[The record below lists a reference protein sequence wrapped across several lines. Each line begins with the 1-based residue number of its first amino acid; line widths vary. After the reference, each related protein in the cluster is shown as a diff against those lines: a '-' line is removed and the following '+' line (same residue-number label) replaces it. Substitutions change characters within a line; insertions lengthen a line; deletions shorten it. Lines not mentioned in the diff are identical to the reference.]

1 MKKRIVLVAVA
12 SLLMALAAGL
22 TIFRRHDAGRV
33 GGSLPATLPPG
44 LAGAAVYECGD
55 GICRATLETGAETI
69 LTARGRYPRWSPDG
83 EYVAFLRDREVMR
96 MRGDG
101 SGVELL
107 ARAENPGALNYHP
120 GGREILFT
128 DGKEVKSF
136 SLDSGRVKS
145 LLRGRKFMEIDISPA
160 GDRLIATVKDAGFR
174 IMAFDL
180 SAGTERSLTSGCS
193 ASLSPDGSLFTRLDR
208 SHTRLDLRTWSSGTV
223 RSVIESP
230 RGLKFDNQ
238 FWSNHPDW
246 VASRSEGDKGN
257 IYAHQVSTGRAVRI
271 TSSGGADR
279 PDLHLRRVP

>member
-1 MKKRIVLVAVA
+1 MRKRIVFAVCAALLLALV
-12 SLLMALAAGL
+12 SGL
-22 TIFRRHDAGRV
+22 YTLRRHDADGE
-33 GGSLPATLPPG
+33 GGVLPVAPPKG
-44 LAGAAVYECGD
+44 LAGAAVYECND
-55 GICRATLETGAETI
+55 GICRATLETGTEAL
-69 LTARGRYPRWSPDG
+69 LTPHGRYPRWSPDG
-83 EYVAFLRDREVMR
+83 EYVAFLRDSGVMR
-96 MRGDG
+96 MRADG

-128 DGKEVKSF
+128 DGREVKSY
-136 SLDSGRVKS
+136 SLDSGGVRS

-160 GDRLIATVKDAGFR
+160 GDRLVATVKDAGFR
-174 IMAFDL
+174 IIAFDL
-180 SAGTERSLTSGCS
+180 PAGTERSLASGCS

-230 RGLKFDNQ
+230 RGMKFDNQ

-246 VASRSEGDKGN
+246 VASRSEGDEEN

-279 PDLHLRRVP
+279 PDLYLRRVP